1 MGKFWHTH
9 RPQKLK
15 YFLENAMTELTHI
28 NENNNPTMVDV
39 SQKAITSRLA
49 RASGK
54 IIMSEEAYKAVLE
67 NTAKKG
73 PVIQT
78 AIIAAISA
86 AKNTPSVIPMAHP
99 LFLSKVNVEITPIN
113 GVCGFIV
120 EAVVKCEGKTGVEI
134 EALHAVSI
142 GLLTMYDML
151 KAIDKSM
158 IISDIKLLEKSGG
171 KSGEYIR
178 NK

>member
-1 MGKFWHTH
+1 MA
-9 RPQKLK
+9 
-15 YFLENAMTELTHI
+15 NLTHI
-28 NENNNPTMVDV
+28 NANNNPTMVDV
-39 SQKAITSRLA
+39 SQKDITSRLA
-49 RASGK
+49 RASGT
-54 IIMSEEAYKAVLE
+54 ITMSEDAYNAVIQ

-73 PVIQT
+73 PVLQT

-86 AKNTPSVIPMAHP
+86 AKHTSSVIPMAHP
-99 LFLSKVNVEITPIN
+99 LFISKVNVEITPLESMR
-113 GVCGFIV
+113 GFIV

-151 KAIDKSM
+151 KAIDKAM
-158 IISDIKLLEKSGG
+158 VISDIRLLEKSGG
-171 KSGEYIR
+171 KSGHYTLDTNMQAISG

>member
-1 MGKFWHTH
+1 M
-9 RPQKLK
+9 
-15 YFLENAMTELTHI
+15 AELTHL
-28 NENNNPTMVDV
+28 NQNNNPTMVDV
-39 SQKAITSRLA
+39 SEKNITSRLA
-49 RASGK
+49 RASGT
-54 IIMSEEAYKAVLE
+54 ITMSEDAYNAVVQ

-86 AKNTPSVIPMAHP
+86 AKNTPTVIPMAHP
-99 LFLSKVNVEITPIN
+99 LFISKVNVEITPLERA
-113 GVCGFIV
+113 CGFSV

-151 KAIDKSM
+151 KAIDKAM
-158 IISDIKLLEKSGG
+158 VISDIRLLEKSGG
-171 KSGEYIR
+171 KSGEY
-178 NK
+178 KAYK

>member
-1 MGKFWHTH
+1 M
-9 RPQKLK
+9 
-15 YFLENAMTELTHI
+15 AELTHI
-28 NENNNPTMVDV
+28 DKNNNPTMVDV
-39 SQKAITSRLA
+39 SQKNITSRLA
-49 RASGK
+49 RASGTITMNK
-54 IIMSEEAYKAVLE
+54 EAYNAVMQ

-86 AKNTPSVIPMAHP
+86 AKNTASMIPMAHP
-99 LFLSKVNVEITPIN
+99 LFISNVSVEITPLDS
-113 GVCGFIV
+113 GFTV

-158 IISDIKLLEKSGG
+158 IISDIKLLQKSGG
-171 KSGEYIR
+171 KSGDFIS
-178 NK
+178 K